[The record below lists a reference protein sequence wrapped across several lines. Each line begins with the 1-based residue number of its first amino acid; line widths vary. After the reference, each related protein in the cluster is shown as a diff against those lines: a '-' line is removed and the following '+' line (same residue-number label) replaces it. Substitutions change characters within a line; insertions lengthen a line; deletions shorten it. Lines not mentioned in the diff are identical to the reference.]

1 MEKPQTLVELVA
13 AGGKLPTTATIRR
26 DMPKL
31 GRNKE
36 CFCGS
41 GVKYKKCCL
50 LLERAISQLER
61 EQDTEEEMEVEDE
74 E

>member
-1 MEKPQTLVELVA
+1 MDKEPTLVELVA
-13 AGGKLPTTATIRR
+13 AGGRIPLVGTIRR
-26 DMPKL
+26 DMPRF
-31 GRNKE
+31 GRNTK

-41 GVKYKKCCL
+41 GKKYKKCCL

-61 EQDTEEEMEVEDE
+61 EQDTEEEMEVKDE